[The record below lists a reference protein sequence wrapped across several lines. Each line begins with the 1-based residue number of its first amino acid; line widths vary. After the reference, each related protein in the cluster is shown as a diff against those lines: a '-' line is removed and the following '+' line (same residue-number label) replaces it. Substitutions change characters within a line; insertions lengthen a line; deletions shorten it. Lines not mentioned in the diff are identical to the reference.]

1 MKKIFKKNQIIITAL
16 AVMIAAAGYISYSDA
31 QIKGKKDK
39 TAKTETASETETSVN
54 MDQVLQDMENLD
66 LDVTDETG
74 AATAGD
80 GTDATASGEESS
92 GTESQPQE
100 TPGEAVLT
108 GASTYMAQARI
119 EREQI
124 RSQNKESLLS
134 IINNEALSETE
145 KESAIASMVNMTDL
159 VEKEAAAEL
168 LLEAKGFPDVVV
180 NLTGETADIVVPDTK
195 VDDASRAQIEDIV
208 KRKTDT
214 GGNFLYRDSKTAGT
228 MAVNDLGL
236 NNGTKGLFLTAS
248 GNTAGENTKWWNGAM
263 KAIAIVDSNGEKGST
278 KTYSY
283 VNSWFETG
291 VMGQTG
297 CQAIAFCDENG
308 KMICCQ
314 EIYKND
320 MSGNTAHMA
329 MWVGGNNPRIVKDYS
344 FEPVYWDSNPFNRN
358 QGHSDM
364 MKWDDTI
371 RFHWCGS
378 YPEYK
383 VPELKNT
390 KVHSVKLYI
399 GQYGNRNMNNQY
411 VWRNV
416 FRGISVRISDITKWR
431 DAPNKFTTNE
441 IFRVDCGSGDVTLQG
456 LARPDLGALGN
467 DWEAFCLTPGVN
479 QIQCIHSSWAK
490 QPTYKMKYREVFL

>member
-31 QIKGKKDK
+31 QLKGKKDK
-39 TAKTETASETETSVN
+39 TAKTETSSETETSVN

-66 LDVTDETG
+66 LDVTETG

-208 KRKTDT
+208 KRKTGIAAENIVIT
-214 GGNFLYRDSKTAGT
+214 PMSSHPEEGT
-228 MAVNDLGL
+228 Q
-236 NNGTKGLFLTAS
+236 
-248 GNTAGENTKWWNGAM
+248 EN
-263 KAIAIVDSNGEKGST
+263 
-278 KTYSY
+278 
-283 VNSWFETG
+283 
-291 VMGQTG
+291 Q
-297 CQAIAFCDENG
+297 
-308 KMICCQ
+308 
-314 EIYKND
+314 
-320 MSGNTAHMA
+320 
-329 MWVGGNNPRIVKDYS
+329 
-344 FEPVYWDSNPFNRN
+344 
-358 QGHSDM
+358 
-364 MKWDDTI
+364 
-371 RFHWCGS
+371 
-378 YPEYK
+378 
-383 VPELKNT
+383 
-390 KVHSVKLYI
+390 
-399 GQYGNRNMNNQY
+399 
-411 VWRNV
+411 
-416 FRGISVRISDITKWR
+416 
-431 DAPNKFTTNE
+431 
-441 IFRVDCGSGDVTLQG
+441 
-456 LARPDLGALGN
+456 
-467 DWEAFCLTPGVN
+467 
-479 QIQCIHSSWAK
+479 
-490 QPTYKMKYREVFL
+490 

>member
-16 AVMIAAAGYISYSDA
+16 AVMIAAAGYISYSAA
-31 QIKGKKDK
+31 QLKGKKDK
-39 TAKTETASETETSVN
+39 TAKTETSSETETSVN

-208 KRKTDT
+208 KRKTGIAAENIVITPMSSQTED
-214 GGNFLYRDSKTAGT
+214 GT
-228 MAVNDLGL
+228 Q
-236 NNGTKGLFLTAS
+236 
-248 GNTAGENTKWWNGAM
+248 EN
-263 KAIAIVDSNGEKGST
+263 
-278 KTYSY
+278 
-283 VNSWFETG
+283 
-291 VMGQTG
+291 Q
-297 CQAIAFCDENG
+297 
-308 KMICCQ
+308 
-314 EIYKND
+314 
-320 MSGNTAHMA
+320 
-329 MWVGGNNPRIVKDYS
+329 
-344 FEPVYWDSNPFNRN
+344 
-358 QGHSDM
+358 
-364 MKWDDTI
+364 
-371 RFHWCGS
+371 
-378 YPEYK
+378 
-383 VPELKNT
+383 
-390 KVHSVKLYI
+390 
-399 GQYGNRNMNNQY
+399 
-411 VWRNV
+411 
-416 FRGISVRISDITKWR
+416 
-431 DAPNKFTTNE
+431 
-441 IFRVDCGSGDVTLQG
+441 
-456 LARPDLGALGN
+456 
-467 DWEAFCLTPGVN
+467 
-479 QIQCIHSSWAK
+479 
-490 QPTYKMKYREVFL
+490 

>member
-31 QIKGKKDK
+31 QLKGKKDK
-39 TAKTETASETETSVN
+39 TAKTETSSETETSVN

-74 AATAGD
+74 AATAGDGTDATASGD

-208 KRKTDT
+208 KRKTGIAAENIVITPMSSQPED
-214 GGNFLYRDSKTAGT
+214 GT
-228 MAVNDLGL
+228 Q
-236 NNGTKGLFLTAS
+236 
-248 GNTAGENTKWWNGAM
+248 EN
-263 KAIAIVDSNGEKGST
+263 
-278 KTYSY
+278 
-283 VNSWFETG
+283 
-291 VMGQTG
+291 Q
-297 CQAIAFCDENG
+297 
-308 KMICCQ
+308 
-314 EIYKND
+314 
-320 MSGNTAHMA
+320 
-329 MWVGGNNPRIVKDYS
+329 
-344 FEPVYWDSNPFNRN
+344 
-358 QGHSDM
+358 
-364 MKWDDTI
+364 
-371 RFHWCGS
+371 
-378 YPEYK
+378 
-383 VPELKNT
+383 
-390 KVHSVKLYI
+390 
-399 GQYGNRNMNNQY
+399 
-411 VWRNV
+411 
-416 FRGISVRISDITKWR
+416 
-431 DAPNKFTTNE
+431 
-441 IFRVDCGSGDVTLQG
+441 
-456 LARPDLGALGN
+456 
-467 DWEAFCLTPGVN
+467 
-479 QIQCIHSSWAK
+479 
-490 QPTYKMKYREVFL
+490 

>member
-31 QIKGKKDK
+31 QLKGEKDK
-39 TAKTETASETETSVN
+39 TAKTETSSETETSVN

-80 GTDATASGEESS
+80 GTDVTASGEESS

-208 KRKTDT
+208 KRKT
-214 GGNFLYRDSKTAGT
+214 GIA
-228 MAVNDLGL
+228 A
-236 NNGTKGLFLTAS
+236 
-248 GNTAGENTKWWNGAM
+248 EN
-263 KAIAIVDSNGEKGST
+263 IVITPMSS
-278 KTYSY
+278 
-283 VNSWFETG
+283 
-291 VMGQTG
+291 QTEDRT
-297 CQAIAFCDENG
+297 QEN
-308 KMICCQ
+308 Q
-314 EIYKND
+314 
-320 MSGNTAHMA
+320 
-329 MWVGGNNPRIVKDYS
+329 
-344 FEPVYWDSNPFNRN
+344 
-358 QGHSDM
+358 
-364 MKWDDTI
+364 
-371 RFHWCGS
+371 
-378 YPEYK
+378 
-383 VPELKNT
+383 
-390 KVHSVKLYI
+390 
-399 GQYGNRNMNNQY
+399 
-411 VWRNV
+411 
-416 FRGISVRISDITKWR
+416 
-431 DAPNKFTTNE
+431 
-441 IFRVDCGSGDVTLQG
+441 
-456 LARPDLGALGN
+456 
-467 DWEAFCLTPGVN
+467 
-479 QIQCIHSSWAK
+479 
-490 QPTYKMKYREVFL
+490 

>member
-16 AVMIAAAGYISYSDA
+16 AVLIAAAGYISYSDA
-31 QIKGKKDK
+31 QLKGKKDK
-39 TAKTETASETETSVN
+39 TAKTETSSETETGQYGSGSA
-54 MDQVLQDMENLD
+54 DMENLD

-208 KRKTDT
+208 KRKTGIAAENIVITPMSSQPED
-214 GGNFLYRDSKTAGT
+214 GT
-228 MAVNDLGL
+228 Q
-236 NNGTKGLFLTAS
+236 
-248 GNTAGENTKWWNGAM
+248 EN
-263 KAIAIVDSNGEKGST
+263 
-278 KTYSY
+278 
-283 VNSWFETG
+283 
-291 VMGQTG
+291 Q
-297 CQAIAFCDENG
+297 
-308 KMICCQ
+308 
-314 EIYKND
+314 
-320 MSGNTAHMA
+320 
-329 MWVGGNNPRIVKDYS
+329 
-344 FEPVYWDSNPFNRN
+344 
-358 QGHSDM
+358 
-364 MKWDDTI
+364 
-371 RFHWCGS
+371 
-378 YPEYK
+378 
-383 VPELKNT
+383 
-390 KVHSVKLYI
+390 
-399 GQYGNRNMNNQY
+399 
-411 VWRNV
+411 
-416 FRGISVRISDITKWR
+416 
-431 DAPNKFTTNE
+431 
-441 IFRVDCGSGDVTLQG
+441 
-456 LARPDLGALGN
+456 
-467 DWEAFCLTPGVN
+467 
-479 QIQCIHSSWAK
+479 
-490 QPTYKMKYREVFL
+490 